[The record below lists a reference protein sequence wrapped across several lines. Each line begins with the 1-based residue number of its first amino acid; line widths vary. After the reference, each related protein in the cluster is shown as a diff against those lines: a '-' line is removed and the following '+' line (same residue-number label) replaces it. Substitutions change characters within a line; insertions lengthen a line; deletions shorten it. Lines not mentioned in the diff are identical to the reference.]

1 MKRIAILASGTGTNA
16 ERIVRYFQE
25 KRTAEVAWI
34 IASRAS
40 AGVIER
46 AARLHVPCKVI
57 TPDGFASGEAFRFL
71 KENEIDFIVLA
82 GFLSRVPDEIVHA
95 YPQKIVN
102 IHPSLLPKFG
112 GKGMYG
118 MHVHEAVLAAGETE
132 SGITIQYVS
141 EKYDEGAF
149 ILQAKCPVLPD
160 DTPDT
165 LAARVHELE
174 YRYYPEV
181 IEKLILGLSETKK
194 QTVYDWLI

>member
-25 KRTAEVAWI
+25 KGTAEVAWI

-118 MHVHEAVLAAGETE
+118 MHVHEAVLAAGDNTSARNTMKEH
-132 SGITIQYVS
+132 SSSKPNVRYFPMILPIRLQPACMSWNIGII
-141 EKYDEGAF
+141 
-149 ILQAKCPVLPD
+149 
-160 DTPDT
+160 
-165 LAARVHELE
+165 R
-174 YRYYPEV
+174 R
-181 IEKLILGLSETKK
+181 
-194 QTVYDWLI
+194 